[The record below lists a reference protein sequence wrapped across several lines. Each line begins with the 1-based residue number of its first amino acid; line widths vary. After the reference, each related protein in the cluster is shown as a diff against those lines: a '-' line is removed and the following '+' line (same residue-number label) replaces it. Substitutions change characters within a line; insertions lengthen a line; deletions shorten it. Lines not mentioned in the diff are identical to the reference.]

1 MSDRYSE
8 LIDIGESRTLDEN
21 MDYTR
26 QNIVGTGGTLRNDL
40 VCLWGRDLSDCNEL
54 PLKGEYLCAGH
65 LLVWRANGGKDKG
78 D

>member
-1 MSDRYSE
+1 MSDRYRE
-8 LIDIGESRTLDEN
+8 LIDIGESRTLD
-21 MDYTR
+21 
-26 QNIVGTGGTLRNDL
+26 
-40 VCLWGRDLSDCNEL
+40 DCNEL